1 MKKILMLALILF
13 VGIGAYGQSIKK
25 TFGSFIFLREA
36 KTIGVSFTYE
46 NMKVGKMTE
55 EKYVKEKIEAY
66 NSKKSGWGDEWH
78 KAWLSDRDERFEPK
92 FIELFSKYL
101 KDSGVSAILG
111 DGEILMKINVD
122 FIEPGFNVGV
132 ARRSASIDFTC
143 IFVNKSDGKEIATI
157 VIKDASANNFGGND
171 YDVGYRVQESFAK
184 GGKELAKYL
193 IKEAKL

>member
-1 MKKILMLALILF
+1 MKKILMSVLILF
-13 VGIGAYGQSIKK
+13 IGIGAFGQSIKK
-25 TFGSFIFLREA
+25 TSGSLNA
-36 KTIGVSFTYE
+36 LKDTKSIGVSFTYE

-66 NSKKSGWGDEWH
+66 NSKKSGLGDDWH

-101 KDSGVSAILG
+101 NDKDINATLG
-111 DGEILMKINVD
+111 DGEILMKVNVD

-171 YDVGYRVQESFAK
+171 YDVGFRVQESFAK